1 MKVPTVTT
9 LKKYLAAMTKMKKKY
24 ITADSLSRVLGVY
37 PEIINENL
45 SFFDPM
51 INMDYEYNLLDL
63 VPQIKNY
70 ITEKEENKK
79 PTPSRE
85 LVTKKVVHE
94 YNSIGD
100 FLYQKMTIG
109 GLLDKN
115 IVLSDKDLRILKKLI
130 TEEQNSRKKK

>member
-1 MKVPTVTT
+1 MKAPAITT
-9 LKKYLAAMTKMKKKY
+9 LKKYLVAMTKMKKKY

-51 INMDYEYNLLDL
+51 INMDYEYNLLEL
-63 VPQIKNY
+63 VPQIKDY
-70 ITEKEENKK
+70 IAEKEENKK
-79 PTPSRE
+79 PAVARE

-94 YNSIGD
+94 FNSIGD

-115 IVLSDKDLRILKKLI
+115 ITLSDKDLRILKKLI
-130 TEEQNSRKKK
+130 AEEQKARKKK

>member
-1 MKVPTVTT
+1 MKAPAITT
-9 LKKYLAAMTKMKKKY
+9 LKKYLVAMTKMKKKY

-51 INMDYEYNLLDL
+51 INMDYEYNLLEL

-70 ITEKEENKK
+70 ISEKEENKK
-79 PTPSRE
+79 PAVARE

-94 YNSIGD
+94 FNSIGD

-115 IVLSDKDLRILKKLI
+115 ITLSDKDLRILKKLI
-130 TEEQNSRKKK
+130 AEEQKARKKK

>member
-1 MKVPTVTT
+1 MKAPAITT
-9 LKKYLAAMTKMKKKY
+9 LKKYLVAMTKMKKKY

-51 INMDYEYNLLDL
+51 INMDYEYNLLEL
-63 VPQIKNY
+63 VPQIKDY
-70 ITEKEENKK
+70 IAEKEENKK
-79 PTPSRE
+79 PAVARE

-94 YNSIGD
+94 FNSIGD

-115 IVLSDKDLRILKKLI
+115 ITLSDKDLRILKKLI
-130 TEEQNSRKKK
+130 VEEQKARKKK

>member
-1 MKVPTVTT
+1 MKAPAITT
-9 LKKYLAAMTKMKKKY
+9 LKKYLVAMTKMKKKY
-24 ITADSLSRVLGVY
+24 ITADSLSRVLGIY

-51 INMDYEYNLLDL
+51 INMDYEYNLLEL

-70 ITEKEENKK
+70 IAEKEENKK
-79 PTPSRE
+79 PVVARE

-94 YNSIGD
+94 FNSIGD

-115 IVLSDKDLRILKKLI
+115 ITLSDKDLRILKKLI
-130 TEEQNSRKKK
+130 TEEQKARKKK